1 MEAKSEALLIL
12 REAMDSVNSLYKER
26 EGRAVSREELVHLWF
41 SSMTK
46 ASRKLPESE
55 GI

>member
-1 MEAKSEALLIL
+1 MEVKNEALLIL
-12 REAMDSVNSLYKER
+12 REAMSRVNSLYQEKT
-26 EGRAVSREELVHLWF
+26 GRSVSREELVHLWF